1 MEIKKCYETLELTP
15 HVTLEEVRQSY
26 KDLVNIWHPD
36 RVPDNPRLKKK
47 AEEKLKEIN
56 AAYGELTSFLSS
68 KQSTRSA
75 VQKAPSQQPI
85 YEPSPPAAKASS
97 GVETQ
102 KPQSELQPKSNF
114 FSNLWTVLNKALDAL
129 IRVPAPSHDTVQNQN
144 RADPFEASGARRQ
157 GRGMGK
163 KRGMGR
169 GAGRCRKR

>member
-1 MEIKKCYETLELTP
+1 MEIKKCYETLDLTP
-15 HVTLEEVRQSY
+15 HATREEVRRSY

-75 VQKAPSQQPI
+75 VQKAPSRQPI

-97 GVETQ
+97 GAGTQ
-102 KPQSELQPKSNF
+102 KPQSELQPRSNF
-114 FSNLWTVLNKALDAL
+114 FSNLWTLLNKALDAL
-129 IRVPAPSHDTVQNQN
+129 TRMPGPSRDTVQNQN
-144 RADPFEASGARRQ
+144 RSDPFETSGARRQ

-163 KRGMGR
+163 GRSMGR